1 VWKVLKFRDGNG
13 SDSDRV
19 VNSGKKNPAAG
30 EREKRKITVE
40 RNQIRISA
48 VQREHYWQ
56 RRRMEQKMEKI
67 GGESA
72 EACTAT
78 SGLGKYCADGW
89 PL

>member
-1 VWKVLKFRDGNG
+1 MEQKMEKIGG
-13 SDSDRV
+13 ESAEACTAT
-19 VNSGKKNPAAG
+19 SGFAG